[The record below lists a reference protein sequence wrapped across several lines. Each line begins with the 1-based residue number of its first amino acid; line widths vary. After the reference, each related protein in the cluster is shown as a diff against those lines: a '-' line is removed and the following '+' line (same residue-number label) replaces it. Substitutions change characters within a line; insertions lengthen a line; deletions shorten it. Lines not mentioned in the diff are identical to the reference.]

1 MTPWWKKAVVYQVY
15 PKSFQDSNGDWIG
28 DLKGITFRLDYL
40 KKLGIDAIWLSPVY
54 QSPQVDNGYD
64 ISDYEA
70 IDPQYGTMAD
80 MDKLISEAKKRGI
93 RIVMDLVV
101 NHTSDQHKWFIEAR
115 KSKDN
120 PYRDYYIWRDPVD
133 GHEPNELKSAFSGS
147 AWKLDEKTGQYYLHF
162 FADQQPDLNW
172 KNPIL
177 RQKIYDMMNFWIDK
191 GIGGFRMDVIEL
203 IGKDP
208 DKLIRENGP
217 MLHPYLQEMNKK
229 TFGSK
234 NLMTVGE
241 TWNSTPKIA
250 EEYSDPGRHELSMVF
265 QFENQSLDQ
274 QAGKEKWDLRPLNLG
289 ELKKVLVKW
298 QTDID
303 FNHAWNS
310 LFWENHDIPRVI
322 SRWGNDQEYRIQSA
336 KMFAIILHLMHGT
349 PYIYN
354 GEEIGMTNYPVKSI
368 DEVSDIE
375 SINMYNER
383 LKAGYD
389 TQSLIHAI
397 NVKGRDNARTPIQ
410 WNNAKNAGFTTG
422 TPWLHVNPNY
432 HQINVEAALKDP
444 NSIFYTYQKLI
455 KLRHNNPI
463 VVDGDFELV
472 KGTVEAVLAYYRK
485 LKDTKWLI
493 VANLSGQKQ
502 HFSSTDKVT
511 DQIINNYTDHS
522 NLTNLTLKPYEA
534 FSVKVK

>member
-1 MTPWWKKAVVYQVY
+1 
-15 PKSFQDSNGDWIG
+15 
-28 DLKGITFRLDYL
+28 
-40 KKLGIDAIWLSPVY
+40 
-54 QSPQVDNGYD
+54 
-64 ISDYEA
+64 
-70 IDPQYGTMAD
+70 
-80 MDKLISEAKKRGI
+80 
-93 RIVMDLVV
+93 
-101 NHTSDQHKWFIEAR
+101 
-115 KSKDN
+115 
-120 PYRDYYIWRDPVD
+120 
-133 GHEPNELKSAFSGS
+133 
-147 AWKLDEKTGQYYLHF
+147 
-162 FADQQPDLNW
+162 
-172 KNPIL
+172 
-177 RQKIYDMMNFWIDK
+177 
-191 GIGGFRMDVIEL
+191 
-203 IGKDP
+203 
-208 DKLIRENGP
+208 
-217 MLHPYLQEMNKK
+217 
-229 TFGSK
+229 
-234 NLMTVGE
+234 
-241 TWNSTPKIA
+241 
-250 EEYSDPGRHELSMVF
+250 
-265 QFENQSLDQ
+265 
-274 QAGKEKWDLRPLNLG
+274 
-289 ELKKVLVKW
+289 
-298 QTDID
+298 
-303 FNHAWNS
+303 
-310 LFWENHDIPRVI
+310 
-322 SRWGNDQEYRIQSA
+322 
-336 KMFAIILHLMHGT
+336 MHGT